1 MKLKV
6 IVAETKNFSS
16 ETISLLNENFDLTL
30 EDISKDKLVYCFDN
44 FDIFWFR
51 LKFKLDKN
59 LLEGANKC
67 KYIVCPVTGL
77 DHIDL
82 VACEQ
87 KGIKVISLKGEVEF
101 LTNIRATA
109 EHTLGL
115 TLSLLR
121 HIPQAYN
128 SVKSNNWN
136 RELFKGSEI
145 FGKKVGILGVG
156 RLGSITAGYFKAF
169 GAEVFGFDIRPFDE
183 SICKSVI
190 SIEELFSTCDII
202 SIHVNLNS
210 STQNLIGY
218 NILKL
223 MPQGSFLINTSRG
236 AIVKSE
242 DLIKA
247 LEDEILAA
255 AACDVIEN
263 EFDHKNDPL
272 VKYAAQNEKLILTPH
287 IGGNTFES
295 FRKTELFMCKKLA
308 NQIINL

>member
-1 MKLKV
+1 MLKLLIAETSEFSKDAIIALEKFAQV
-6 IVAETKNFSS
+6 DLKDIQINEVAEA
-16 ETISLLNENFDLTL
+16 LNQYD
-30 EDISKDKLVYCFDN
+30 V
-44 FDIFWFR
+44 FWFR
-51 LKFKLDKN
+51 LGFKLTTD
-59 LLEGANKC
+59 LILQSTQC
-67 KYIVCPVTGL
+67 KYIICPVTGL

-82 VACEQ
+82 EACKQ

-115 TLSLLR
+115 TLALLR

-156 RLGSITAGYFKAF
+156 RLGSITAGYFKAI

-190 SIEELFSTCDII
+190 SIENLFSTCDII

-223 MPQGSFLINTSRG
+223 MPKGSFLINTSRG

-247 LEDEILAA
+247 LEDEILAG
-255 AACDVIEN
+255 AACDVIET
-263 EFDHKNDPL
+263 EFDHKNDSL

>member
-1 MKLKV
+1 MLKV
-6 IVAETKNFSS
+6 LIAETSEFSKDAIIALEKFAQVDLKDIQINEVAEA
-16 ETISLLNENFDLTL
+16 LNQYD
-30 EDISKDKLVYCFDN
+30 V
-44 FDIFWFR
+44 FWFR
-51 LKFKLDKN
+51 LGFKLTTD
-59 LLEGANKC
+59 LILQSTQC
-67 KYIVCPVTGL
+67 KYIICPVTGL

-82 VACEQ
+82 EACKQ

-156 RLGSITAGYFKAF
+156 RLGSITAGYFKAI

-190 SIEELFSTCDII
+190 SIENLFSTCDII

-223 MPQGSFLINTSRG
+223 MPKGSFLINTSRG

-247 LEDEILAA
+247 LEDEILAG
-255 AACDVIEN
+255 AACDVIET
-263 EFDHKNDPL
+263 EFDHKNDSL